1 MKSSQ
6 GLLFILLWLF
16 SQLALG
22 HAMGSS
28 FLHLTEV
35 SSGVFSQ
42 HWVPARQLK
51 RLAVPVEPQYPSHCS
66 RQGVVVDCGQSGLI
80 GDIRFTNLPLHADV
94 VVRIEWLNGGEYT
107 HSVAGQ
113 SQSVHITAAENGAS
127 SRIQVL
133 TTYIEIGIEHI
144 LLGIDH
150 LLFVAGLLLLVGFK
164 RQLFWTITAFTL
176 AHSLTLVLSVS
187 QVISV
192 SQTAVEIIIALSILL
207 VAAESLDRRITLA
220 RRYPWLVAFIFGLV
234 HGLGFAGALREVGL
248 PEHELPLSLIAF
260 NLGVEFGQLGVILG
274 LYIIYLLIKQL
285 QGNNQLMRPATFVSA
300 YVIGSSGAYWTL
312 SRSAQLISSL

>member
-1 MKSSQ
+1 
-6 GLLFILLWLF
+6 
-16 SQLALG
+16 
-22 HAMGSS
+22 
-28 FLHLTEV
+28 V
-35 SSGVFSQ
+35 
-42 HWVPARQLK
+42 
-51 RLAVPVEPQYPSHCS
+51 
-66 RQGVVVDCGQSGLI
+66 
-80 GDIRFTNLPLHADV
+80 GDIHFENLPLHADV

-107 HSVAGQ
+107 QSVAGQ
-113 SQSVHITAAENGAS
+113 SQSVQLTAVDNGAS
-127 SRIQVL
+127 SRLQVL

-176 AHSLTLVLSVS
+176 AHSLTLALSVS

-248 PEHELPLSLIAF
+248 PEHELPLSLLAF

-274 LYIIYLLIKQL
+274 LYLISLLL
-285 QGNNQLMRPATFVSA
+285 NQLLSSRQLIRPVTVISA
-300 YVIGSSGAYWTL
+300 YVVGILGAYWTI
-312 SRSAQLISSL
+312 SRSAEFVRLL